1 MSLTAEIGRRQHPRK
16 LVEIAVSLSSA
27 DKADGGHIF
36 SVYDISLSGM
46 AIHSDT
52 LQPDVGDTLCLCLS
66 EMSDDCSRD
75 HIIEAT
81 VIHRQHDH
89 VGIRFNSVGIH
100 ILKDIQRLLRAGRT
114 F

>member
-1 MSLTAEIGRRQHPRK
+1 MSLTAEKGRRQHPRT
-16 LVEIAVSLSSA
+16 LVEIAVSLSCA

-52 LQPDVGDTLCLCLS
+52 LQPAMGDTLCLCLS
-66 EMSDDCSRD
+66 EMRDQCSRD

-81 VIHRQHDH
+81 VIHRHHGH
-89 VGIRFNSVGIH
+89 VGIRFDSVGIH
-100 ILKDIQRLLRAGRT
+100 ILQDIQRLLRPNRT

>member
-1 MSLTAEIGRRQHPRK
+1 MPLTAENGRRRHPRT
-16 LVEIAVSLSSA
+16 LLEVAVSLSCA
-27 DKADGGHIF
+27 DKADGDHIF

-52 LQPDVGDTLCLCLS
+52 LEPAVGDTLCLCLS
-66 EMSDDCSRD
+66 EMRDQCSRD

-81 VIHRQHDH
+81 VIHQHHGH
-89 VGIRFNSVGIH
+89 VGIRFDSVGIH